1 MPLSARAPRPLAL
14 AAALGAGLLL
24 AFSLAGCGKAPPAS
38 GAAPDGAKSA
48 AESPSLFIAPEDLL
62 RVQPAQRAQG
72 PVVSG
77 SVQPARRADLR
88 AELGAV
94 VVQVLKDN
102 GEAVRAGELLM
113 RLDDT
118 SIRDALTSAQ
128 ESLRVATQGLE
139 QAERNLQRLNALREQ
154 GMVSAQAL
162 EDAQLRRQ
170 QALGDQ
176 VAAKSRV
183 VSAQQQQ
190 SRTAVRAP
198 FDGVVG
204 ERRASVGDTV
214 QVGREL
220 VKVMDPRTMRFEGL
234 VSADR
239 LQELKLGQPV
249 AFRINGFSDRR
260 FAGTLQRID
269 SSVNATTRQVAVW
282 VSFNDPRSA
291 PAVAGLFA
299 EGRIETGT
307 AQVLSVPE
315 SALHRQGD
323 SGHAWRLDASR
334 LQKVAVKLGER
345 DPRSGEWPVLSGL
358 KAGDRI
364 LRNPGSNLTDGQ
376 PFRLTAPAAADLAAS
391 AASAATVTRP
401 AAAAS
406 R

>member
-24 AFSLAGCGKAPPAS
+24 AFSLAGCGKAPPAA
-38 GAAPDGAKSA
+38 GAAPDGAKAA

-183 VSAQQQQ
+183 GSAQQQQ

-220 VKVMDPRTMRFEGL
+220 VKVMDPRT
-234 VSADR
+234 
-239 LQELKLGQPV
+239 
-249 AFRINGFSDRR
+249 
-260 FAGTLQRID
+260 
-269 SSVNATTRQVAVW
+269 
-282 VSFNDPRSA
+282 
-291 PAVAGLFA
+291 
-299 EGRIETGT
+299 
-307 AQVLSVPE
+307 
-315 SALHRQGD
+315 
-323 SGHAWRLDASR
+323 
-334 LQKVAVKLGER
+334 
-345 DPRSGEWPVLSGL
+345 
-358 KAGDRI
+358 
-364 LRNPGSNLTDGQ
+364 
-376 PFRLTAPAAADLAAS
+376 
-391 AASAATVTRP
+391 
-401 AAAAS
+401 
-406 R
+406 